1 MEVRLEVLM
10 VGRSGLRR
18 SAGSW
23 EEPRLEDWREPRLAE
38 LRGNSRLKLEDLME
52 AGSSHCWRRAGRN
65 CWLDLQTE
73 GDGSS

>member
-52 AGSSHCWRRAGRN
+52 AGSSRCWRMAGRN
-65 CWLDLQTE
+65 C
-73 GDGSS
+73 